1 MTAEYDLRRFE
12 GIICPHDR
20 AVAMLEWLEYVSDDI
35 TREAKELGEG
45 EDGTGSIDPALL
57 NTLSKGLR
65 LALSAVNELN
75 CEGMNK

>member
-20 AVAMLEWLEYVSDDI
+20 AVAMLEWLECVADDI
-35 TREAKELGEG
+35 VREAKECWVG
-45 EDGTGSIDPALL
+45 EDGTGSIDPVLL

-65 LALSAVNELN
+65 LALAAVNELN
-75 CEGMNK
+75 CEGMKK